1 MGDTL
6 AELRSDW
13 SGRSPVVWWDRIED
27 LTRPFLD
34 PDEVARQDDFAG
46 NTIRAIDSPL
56 SDPDGD
62 PGESLRTELD
72 RLSKLS
78 PSLRSLGVEVP
89 PPDDPELVERA
100 RLLAC
105 DLLAEA
111 TR

>member
-1 MGDTL
+1 MARVANTF
-6 AELRSDW
+6 DW
-13 SGRSPVVWWDRIED
+13 S
-27 LTRPFLD
+27 
-34 PDEVARQDDFAG
+34 
-46 NTIRAIDSPL
+46 
-56 SDPDGD
+56 
-62 PGESLRTELD
+62 
-72 RLSKLS
+72 SKLS